1 MATQDDSK
9 TRLTVAE
16 RAERRVA
23 RRGMRLQLRAAARN
37 DDITRA
43 IRERVVIIGGGIAGM
58 EAARQLLMLGYKPV
72 IVEKDDHLGGHVASW
87 HKLFPDMGDA
97 QQIVAKLREDIMDAT
112 IYLSTEISVCNRLK
126 DGYNIVL
133 SNGMSILTRAI
144 LMSTGFTLFPAAKK
158 EEYGYGVYDRV
169 ITNADLEHWFNTGD
183 DARIPAEPKAV
194 GFVHCVGSRDLKA
207 GNSQC
212 SKVCCITAIKQA
224 MEMKEKFPDAEVY
237 CFYMDLRLF
246 GKKYEDFYIN
256 AQRDYGVH
264 FIRGRV
270 SEVSENIAG
279 GVQVKAEDTLSGR
292 PVRVQL
298 DLLVLM
304 AGIVN
309 NPDNESI
316 AGQVRLETDS
326 DGFLKSRDNILSITE
341 SPRKGVFLA
350 GACTGPKTVP
360 ETVAEARSAAL
371 AIHSYL
377 SGLE

>member
-1 MATQDDSK
+1 MNP
-9 TRLTVAE
+9 
-16 RAERRVA
+16 
-23 RRGMRLQLRAAARN
+23 GN
-37 DDITRA
+37 I
-43 IRERVVIIGGGIAGM
+43 VILGGGIAGM
-58 EAARQLLMLGYKPV
+58 TAASQLLRLGHTPI
-72 IVEKDDHLGGHVASW
+72 IVEEADHLGGHVAEW
-87 HKLFPDMGDA
+87 HKLFPDMTPA
-97 QQIVAKLREDIMDAT
+97 QDVVQRLAAEVSAANVF
-112 IYLSTEISVCNRLK
+112 LSTRVLFINRLG
-126 DGYNIVL
+126 DTYVVMLDNGVSIQAQAVL
-133 SNGMSILTRAI
+133 IA
-144 LMSTGFTLFPAAKK
+144 TGFKLFDAAKK
-158 EEYGYGVYDRV
+158 EEYGYGIYDQV
-169 ITNADLEHWFNTGD
+169 MTNRDLERWFTTGD
-183 DARIPAEPKAV
+183 DPRISGKEIRKV
-194 GFVHCVGSRDLKA
+194 GFVHCVGSRDVKA
-207 GNSQC
+207 GNTQC
-212 SKVCCITAIKQA
+212 SKVCCVTAIKQA
-224 MEMKEKFPDAEVY
+224 IELKEKFPEAEIW